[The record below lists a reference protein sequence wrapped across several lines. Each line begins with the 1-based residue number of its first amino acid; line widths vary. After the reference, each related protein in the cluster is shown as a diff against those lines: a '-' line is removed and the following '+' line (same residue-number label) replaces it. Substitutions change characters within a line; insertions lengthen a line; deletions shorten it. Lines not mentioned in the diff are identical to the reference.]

1 MSKKLGLKKIELKL
15 RPQEK
20 KILTEKIY
28 SPGSKSPKRVGIKY
42 QIVNRLPAS
51 NFLKRRDKKIIKSN
65 EPSLLPT
72 QNSATPKGLENK
84 RTRTLSLSSNP
95 IKKLEP
101 GHLRKFSVQ
110 NTQNYVGKY
119 FTVTQTGYIPDYPQK
134 ENQDSY
140 CEIIEKDFSLFGVFD
155 GHGVNGGQISNY
167 LKTRIPLLLTKCSKD
182 LSYGVKTCIKI
193 ANEEIVESFDS
204 NFSGSTLNM
213 VAIRGKKL
221 FCANVGDSR
230 AIIGNQINDVKMKA
244 SSGRNWVAIALSR
257 DHKPD
262 LTEEYERI
270 AACGGRVLAYS
281 DEKGNPTGPARVWL
295 KDQNIPGLA
304 MSRSIGD
311 NVATSVGVI
320 PDAEVLEYDLT
331 PQDKFLLLGS
341 DGVFEF
347 LSNEDIV
354 KIIVPY
360 WKTGNINGACKAVV
374 NAAEYQWK
382 NVNTI

>member
-15 RPQEK
+15 NQDK
-20 KILTEKIY
+20 KNLTEKIY
-28 SPGSKSPKRVGIKY
+28 SPNSKSPKRVQLKY
-42 QIVNRLPAS
+42 QQMNKPPLS
-51 NFLKRRDKKIIKSN
+51 NFLKRREKKITKSN
-65 EPSLLPT
+65 EPSLMPT
-72 QNSATPKGLENK
+72 QQSATPKSLESK
-84 RTRTLSLSSNP
+84 RNRNLSLSSNP

-110 NTQNYVGKY
+110 ASQNYVSK
-119 FTVTQTGYIPDYPQK
+119 FCTVTQTGYIPDYPQK

-140 CEIIEKDFSLFGVFD
+140 CEVIEKDFSLFGVFD
-155 GHGVNGGQISNY
+155 GHGVNGGQVSNY
-167 LKTRIPLLLTKCSKD
+167 LKTRIPLLLSKCCKD
-182 LSYGVKTCIKI
+182 LNYGIKTCIKI

-221 FCANVGDSR
+221 LCANVGDSR
-230 AIIGNQINDVKMKA
+230 AIIGNQINDVNAKA
-244 SSGRNWVAIALSR
+244 STGRNWVAISLSR

-262 LTEEYERI
+262 ISEEYERI
-270 AACGGRVLAYS
+270 IASGGRVLSYS
-281 DEKGNPTGPARVWL
+281 DENGNPSGPARVWL

-331 PQDKFLLLGS
+331 PQDKFLLIGS

-347 LSNEDIV
+347 LSNEDLV

-360 WKTGNINGACKAVV
+360 WKNGNVAGACQAVV
-374 NAAEYQWK
+374 SAAEYQWK
-382 NVNTI
+382 QVRNI